1 MCDGLTDSRL
11 LVSYVSGKKEQKSYI
26 FFVYSFPSYGKLLVE
41 NQKKSLFVYQAH
53 PLGVKLSDFKQ
64 KSANAEN

>member
-11 LVSYVSGKKEQKSYI
+11 LVSYISGKKEQKSYI

-41 NQKKSLFVYQAH
+41 NQKKIFFRVPGA
-53 PLGVKLSDFKQ
+53 PIGGEVIGF
-64 KSANAEN
+64 